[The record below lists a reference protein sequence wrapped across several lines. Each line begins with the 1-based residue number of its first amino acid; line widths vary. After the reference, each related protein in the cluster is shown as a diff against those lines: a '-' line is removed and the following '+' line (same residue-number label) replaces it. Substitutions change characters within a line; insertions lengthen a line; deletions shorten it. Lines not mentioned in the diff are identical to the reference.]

1 MVTVIFL
8 RVGGAKRWGFLK
20 VIIWGRQ
27 VTKGGLSFIGGVD
40 PFRNHVLKN
49 RSQNCTTRVPIL
61 TQLTFPWVLYKVVQ
75 YIKTKLEVKSN
86 LPEFKGSKGSFTY
99 DISRKI
105 KKFNPFLS
113 PFKKNNSLWSKIQKK
128 SECVRTTLSLSPSLL
143 TSYANNS

>member
-1 MVTVIFL
+1 MVTVIFM

-61 TQLTFPWVLYKVVQ
+61 SQLTIPQVLYKVAQ
-75 YIKTKLEVKSN
+75 YIKTKLEVKNN

-113 PFKKNNSLWSKIQKK
+113 PFKKKQQPLIKNTKEIRMCQNH
-128 SECVRTTLSLSPSLL
+128 TLSLPVLVDVICK
-143 TSYANNS
+143 